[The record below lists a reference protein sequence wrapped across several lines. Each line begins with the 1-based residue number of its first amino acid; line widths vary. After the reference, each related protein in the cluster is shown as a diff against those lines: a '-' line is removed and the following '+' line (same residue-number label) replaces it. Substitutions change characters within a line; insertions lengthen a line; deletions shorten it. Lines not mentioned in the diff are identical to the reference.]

1 MKTKNKTKQALIVC
15 FFIISAIAFAK
26 PNGPG
31 PNARPH
37 ALRIEPVK
45 KEKPSKACLIIKGKF
60 LKSSKGVINTYTM
73 ALICENT
80 IVETQTVNCG
90 SSFQFKIGK
99 GNWWA
104 IKITGEG
111 CVPKIYS
118 INTNL
123 PKDAD
128 VDMIY
133 SLTFS
138 ASEPISEF
146 ESSLMDSDAL
156 DFPVAIFQFDQKIEA
171 FNYNEEYTDNIMKKL
186 FENIR

>member
-1 MKTKNKTKQALIVC
+1 MKTTNTTKQALILC
-15 FFIISAIAFAK
+15 FFILSAFAYSK

-31 PNARPH
+31 PRPH
-37 ALRIEPVK
+37 SLRIEPTK
-45 KEKPSKACLIIKGKF
+45 KEKPAKACLIIKGKF
-60 LKSSKGVINTYTM
+60 LKNTKRVINTYTM
-73 ALICENT
+73 SLICENT
-80 IVETQTVNCG
+80 VVETKTVECG

-123 PKDAD
+123 PEDAD
-128 VDMIY
+128 EDMIY
-133 SLTFS
+133 SLSFS

-146 ESSLMDSDAL
+146 ESSLMDSETL
-156 DFPVAIFQFDQKIEA
+156 DFPVAIFQFDQKLEA

-186 FENIR
+186 LENIN